1 MDLVLEIIE
10 VLSIPKHS
18 IYAAYIDGRCYDFH
32 HDLEKLKQSLV
43 DQKKYLL
50 KAMTIT
56 IDEQIERQ
64 KEIYKNAVYHY
75 KKKVEAGVMTEV
87 EATHKIQTV
96 DATICVLML
105 LKENESEL
113 SRPRVIQT
121 QLSF

>member
-1 MDLVLEIIE
+1 MFEIEPIPFSDKVLY
-10 VLSIPKHS
+10 VAKVN
-18 IYAAYIDGRCYDFH
+18 GKVFDFH
-32 HDLEKLKQSLV
+32 HDLEKLQEILV
-43 DQKKYLL
+43 DQKKYLFN
-50 KAMTIT
+50 AMTIT